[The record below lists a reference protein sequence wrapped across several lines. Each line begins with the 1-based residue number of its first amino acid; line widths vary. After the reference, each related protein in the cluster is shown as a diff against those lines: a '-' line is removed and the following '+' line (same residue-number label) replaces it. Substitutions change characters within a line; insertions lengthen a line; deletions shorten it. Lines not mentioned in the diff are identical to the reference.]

1 MQERAMLTQA
11 RREIR
16 RIQREA
22 RGLWTRVRLHEKLY
36 SYTDLSALRSLDRA
50 IERAYPNIDPRDF
63 HAALV
68 KHAADP
74 KTGSPWYADEWIHQ
88 ARDDR
93 TRSSFADLDL
103 DAQEAALRAA
113 R

>member
-1 MQERAMLTQA
+1 MQERAVMTQV

-22 RGLWTRVRLHEKLY
+22 RGIWTRVRLQERHY

-50 IERAYPNIDPRDF
+50 IERAYPDIDPRDL
-63 HAALV
+63 HAALT
-68 KHAADP
+68 KHAKDP
-74 KTGSPWYADEWIHQ
+74 KTGSPWYADEWIRQ
-88 ARDDR
+88 AKLDR
-93 TRSSFADLDL
+93 ERSSFADLDI
-103 DAQEAALRAA
+103 DAQIAAIMAA